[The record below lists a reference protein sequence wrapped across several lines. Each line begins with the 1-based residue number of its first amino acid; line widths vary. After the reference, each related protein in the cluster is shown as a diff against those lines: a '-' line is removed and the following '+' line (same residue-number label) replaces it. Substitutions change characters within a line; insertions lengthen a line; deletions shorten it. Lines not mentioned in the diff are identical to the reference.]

1 MRISEDKMAHLAAR
15 VVDRLWDDDLI
26 DFKMT
31 EGRLK
36 QEVRAILADD
46 LKVEDEISNE
56 AIARIESYK
65 RDIPY
70 GSDEWKILY
79 DRFFEEIATRRGY
92 TF

>member
-1 MRISEDKMAHLAAR
+1 MRISEDKMAHMAAR

-46 LKVEDEISNE
+46 LKIEDEISNE

>member
-1 MRISEDKMAHLAAR
+1 MRISEDKMAHLATR
-15 VVDRLWDDDLI
+15 VVNRLWDDDLI

-31 EGRLK
+31 EGRLT
-36 QEVRAILADD
+36 QEVRAILAED
-46 LKVEDEISNE
+46 LKIEDEISNE

>member
-1 MRISEDKMAHLAAR
+1 MRISEDKMAHLATR
-15 VVDRLWDDDLI
+15 VVNRLWDDDLI

-31 EGRLK
+31 EGRLM
-36 QEVRAILADD
+36 QEIRAILAED
-46 LKVEDEISNE
+46 LKIEDEISNE

>member
-1 MRISEDKMAHLAAR
+1 MRISEEKMAHLSER
-15 VVDRLWDDDLI
+15 VVNRLWDDDLI

-31 EGRLK
+31 DGRLK
-36 QEVRAILADD
+36 QEIRAILSED
-46 LKVEDEISNE
+46 LKIEDEISNQ

-70 GSDEWKILY
+70 GSDEWRILY
-79 DRFFEEIATRRGY
+79 DRFFAEIASRRGY

>member
-1 MRISEDKMAHLAAR
+1 MRISEDKMAHLATR
-15 VVDRLWDDDLI
+15 VVNRLWDDDLI

-31 EGRLK
+31 EGRLM
-36 QEVRAILADD
+36 QEIRAILAED

-65 RDIPY
+65 REIPY